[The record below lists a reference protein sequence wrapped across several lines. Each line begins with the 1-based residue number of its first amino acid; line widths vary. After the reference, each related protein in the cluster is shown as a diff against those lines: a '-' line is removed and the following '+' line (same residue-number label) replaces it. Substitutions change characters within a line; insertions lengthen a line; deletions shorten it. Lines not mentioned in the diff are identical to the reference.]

1 MRRFGDPESFLG
13 LLDRVTAR
21 FAGPDRPPASDV
33 TAAEAAMMAG
43 LLKAPSYFAPTANL
57 ERSRERAS
65 VILGLM
71 HDQRYLTDEEY
82 AVSSNW
88 NGRRVLLGDPR
99 TFTLSTNFR
108 F

>member
-1 MRRFGDPESFLG
+1 MDG
-13 LLDRVTAR
+13 LDIRIVANGLHGKLPSYTT
-21 FAGPDRPPASDV
+21 F
-33 TAAEAAMMAG
+33 AAMA
-43 LLKAPSYFAPTANL
+43 SYEVNANVDVRL
-57 ERSRERAS
+57 N
-65 VILGLM
+65 V
-71 HDQRYLTDEEY
+71 DNLTDEEY